1 MYDTP
6 LRLRRILHPE
16 TGRAVLVAFTS
27 SMEVGV
33 TAGMADLVGTIG
45 KLAESG
51 YLTAAVV
58 HAGVEESLFGRFP
71 NLPCGTVVDLFG
83 GTWMTTEPQ
92 RREQIC
98 SLEHAVR
105 VGADAVL
112 MTVALGSTDEARQ
125 LHFCGKI
132 ARECTAWGMPLVVRI
147 DTTETDARRQFS
159 STMSGH
165 GARLAYELGADMV
178 IVNYS
183 GDPQTFGEALQGV
196 DIPVLFGGSPDL
208 ATDEALL
215 DSIRQSMA
223 AGTSGIALSASMFW
237 NDGPTRALEQVG
249 RLCFSITSRM

>member
-1 MYDTP
+1 
-6 LRLRRILHPE
+6 
-16 TGRAVLVAFTS
+16 
-27 SMEVGV
+27 MEIGV
-33 TAGMADLVGTIG
+33 SAGMADLAGTIG

-51 YLTAAVV
+51 YLTAVVV
-58 HAGVEESLFGRFP
+58 HSGVEESLFGRFP
-71 NLPCGTVVDLFG
+71 NLPCGTVVDLLG

-112 MTVALGSTDEARQ
+112 MTVALGSADEARQ
-125 LHFCGKI
+125 LHLCGQI

-178 IVNYS
+178 VVNYS
-183 GDPQTFGEALQGV
+183 GDPKTFREALQGV
-196 DIPVLFGGSPDL
+196 DIPVLFGGSPDM
-208 ATDEALL
+208 ATDQAML
-215 DSIRQSMA
+215 DSIRQSVDAGA
-223 AGTSGIALSASMFW
+223 AGIALSASMFW
-237 NDGPTRALEQVG
+237 DKSPTRALAQVAE
-249 RLCFSITSRM
+249 LMSKAPTE